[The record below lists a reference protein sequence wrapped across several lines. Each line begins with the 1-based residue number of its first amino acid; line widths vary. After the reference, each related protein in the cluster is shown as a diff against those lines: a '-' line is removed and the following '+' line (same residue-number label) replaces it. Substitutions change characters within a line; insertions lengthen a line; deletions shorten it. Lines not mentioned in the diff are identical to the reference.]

1 MHTKNSHSFLYLQFL
16 TSESQR
22 EVHVERDMEEA
33 TQDEVEEVRSDLDES
48 SGAICLPLTDSSGLT
63 AGISFKNL
71 LDGIEMIQITVNA
84 IPENGNLA
92 LKAVGYGA
100 IQSLQLCRDLWCL
113 NPGREV
119 LESVVTNAANRIR
132 DLFICL
138 DDAVREGG
146 LQFTLHNWPAILNG
160 VPSTQRKNDNRIVRY
175 SSSSRPAPA
184 NPAPANPPPANPA
197 PANPPPANP
206 PPANPAPANPPP
218 ANPPPANPAPA
229 NPPHANP
236 APANPPSDNPA
247 PDNPALAN
255 PPPANPAPANPPP
268 ANPAPANPPP
278 ANPAPANPA
287 PDNPALANPPLPNR
301 PPPNSTLAKVMAAT
315 KQMLNYVRQH
325 KPWIITGAVAGGVV
339 AAAGGAVAGGVI
351 AGGVVAGVVA
361 AAAAGSVGVAG
372 GAVAGLAAKKIKD
385 KYTQP
390 PPHEHQD

>member
-1 MHTKNSHSFLYLQFL
+1 MHNKNSHSFLYLQFL

-22 EVHVERDMEEA
+22 EVHVERDMEED
-33 TQDEVEEVRSDLDES
+33 TQDEVEDVRSDLDES

-71 LDGIEMIQITVNA
+71 LDGIEMIQFTVNA

-92 LKAVGYGA
+92 LKAVGDGA

-132 DLFICL
+132 DLFKCL

-160 VPSTQRKNDNRIVRY
+160 VPSTQRKNDNRVVRY
-175 SSSSRPAPA
+175 SSSSR
-184 NPAPANPPPANPA
+184 PA

-218 ANPPPANPAPA
+218 ANPAPA
-229 NPPHANP
+229 NPPPANP

-255 PPPANPAPANPPP
+255 PPPANPAPANPPSD
-268 ANPAPANPPP
+268 
-278 ANPAPANPA
+278 NPA
-287 PDNPALANPPLPNR
+287 PDNPALANPTLPSLPLPNSR
-301 PPPNSTLAKVMAAT
+301 LDKVMAAT
-315 KQMLNYVRQH
+315 MQMLNYVWQH
-325 KPWIITGAVAGGVV
+325 KRWIITGAAAGGVVAGGVVGAGVAFGVVAVGGVV
-339 AAAGGAVAGGVI
+339 AAAKVGV
-351 AGGVVAGVVA
+351 
-361 AAAAGSVGVAG
+361 AAGSVGVAG

-385 KYTQP
+385 KFTQP
-390 PPHEHQD
+390 PPKEHQD